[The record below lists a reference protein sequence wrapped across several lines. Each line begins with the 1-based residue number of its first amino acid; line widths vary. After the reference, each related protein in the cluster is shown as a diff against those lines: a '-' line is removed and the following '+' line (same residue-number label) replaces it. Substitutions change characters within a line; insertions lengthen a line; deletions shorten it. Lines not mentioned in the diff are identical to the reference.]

1 VTIDFSML
9 HSDTLLGAAFG
20 VLIGLLA
27 LSLRPIDRPAIRG
40 MLILLLILLALDLLC
55 LALEPMD
62 FPRVAQ
68 ALSAIA
74 VLGIGAVVIRL
85 LGILLFRSALA
96 WLGYQPPR
104 IVEDLT
110 TTAAAAA
117 WLLFWLTGAGLDLTG
132 LVATSAVITAV
143 LAFSM
148 QDTLGNILGGVVLQL
163 DDSVR
168 IGEWVTVDG
177 VSGQVVDVRWR
188 HTAIETR
195 DRETVII
202 PNGWLV
208 KNRFS
213 IVGSRRDASSVSRRW
228 VYFNLELATAPAQV
242 CEVLEDSVRLA
253 DIPNVVSEPPPSAVL
268 MEVGQGYGKYALR
281 FWIADPRPDDPTD
294 SSVRLHALAALARH
308 RIALAV
314 TREERLITKENE
326 ARQKALR
333 ADEVSKRAQALAQ
346 VDLFRS
352 LSEDER
358 TALADNM
365 VIAPFIHGDTITRQ
379 GAIAH
384 WLYLI
389 AEGEVEIW
397 SEHDGQRTRVA
408 TLGSGSVFGEMG
420 LMTGEPRRASV
431 IAKSD
436 AVCLRLDKAGFE
448 AVLRSRPDIAGD
460 ISNVIAERM
469 QQLDSA
475 HQAISGRSSETASTS
490 DAIRGRIRRFFGL
503 ENGAS

>member
-1 VTIDFSML
+1 MPLDFSML
-9 HSDTLLGAAFG
+9 HSDTLIGAGFG

-27 LSLRPIDRPAIRG
+27 LSLRPVDRPVIRG
-40 MLILLLILLALDLLC
+40 MLVLLLILLALDLLS
-55 LALEPMD
+55 LLLESNA
-62 FPRVAQ
+62 FPRAAQ
-68 ALSAIA
+68 AMSGFA
-74 VLGIGAVVIRL
+74 VFGVGAVVIRV

-96 WLGYQPPR
+96 WLGYLPPR

-110 TTAAAAA
+110 TTAAGAA
-117 WLLFWLTGAGLDLTG
+117 WLLFCLHGAGLDLTG

-228 VYFNLELATAPAQV
+228 VYFNLDLATAPGRV
-242 CEVLEDSVRLA
+242 CEVLESAVRLA
-253 DIPNVVSEPPPSAVL
+253 EIPNVVHEPPPSAVL
-268 MEVGQGYGKYALR
+268 MEVGQGYGRYALR

-308 RIALAV
+308 RIELAV

-333 ADEVSKRAQALAQ
+333 ETEIGKRARALAQ
-346 VDLFRS
+346 VDLFRT
-352 LSEDER
+352 LSDDER
-358 TALADNM
+358 TALAGNM
-365 VIAPFIHGDTITRQ
+365 VIAPFISGDTITRQ

-389 AEGEVEIW
+389 TEGEVDVW
-397 SEHDGQRTRVA
+397 SEVGGQRTHVA
-408 TLGSGSVFGEMG
+408 TLAAGSVFGEMG

-431 IAKSD
+431 IARSD
-436 AVCLRLDKAGFE
+436 AVCLRLDKTGFE

-469 QQLDSA
+469 QELDSA
-475 HQAISGRSSETASTS
+475 REATRGRSSESSSTS

-503 ENGAS
+503 DTSGG